1 MYAENLISTPEA
13 QADFYPTPKELG
25 KKMLSES
32 GLNIVPADNLTD
44 AAKKIV
50 AAIKG

>member
-25 KKMLSES
+25 KK
-32 GLNIVPADNLTD
+32 NVTRVLTLVSS
-44 AAKKIV
+44 AQF
-50 AAIKG
+50 

>member
-25 KKMLSES
+25 KN
-32 GLNIVPADNLTD
+32 GT
-44 AAKKIV
+44 
-50 AAIKG
+50 GY